1 VIAEALR
8 RLDAR
13 DASAALLAK
22 YAHHAGTYFT
32 NGPSWF
38 YGPFDTALGV
48 LSMTSGNFEDAVM
61 HLTTA
66 IARCD
71 DIASPTF
78 GAIARLELA
87 TALRLRNASGDA
99 ERAATA
105 SADAHQLA
113 EQVAM
118 PGWIERIDRLESGDL
133 EPWRLQLG

>member
-1 VIAEALR
+1 
-8 RLDAR
+8 
-13 DASAALLAK
+13 
-22 YAHHAGTYFT
+22 
-32 NGPSWF
+32 
-38 YGPFDTALGV
+38 
-48 LSMTSGNFEDAVM
+48 MTSGNFEDAVM
-61 HLTTA
+61 HLTNA

-87 TALRLRNASGDA
+87 TALRLRNESGDA

-105 SADAHQLA
+105 SADARQLA